1 MDFFVVFEVVDFLL
15 PVFEVVFAVFFLVS
29 EVRPMIAKQSSKVRS
44 EASFQSLGI
53 L

>member
-1 MDFFVVFEVVDFLL
+1 MDFEVVVFLDQF
-15 PVFEVVFAVFFLVS
+15 FEAVFADFFLVS

-44 EASFQSLGI
+44 EASFQPLGI